1 MTLAELLRKAKAIND
16 QFNSSS
22 IPLVHGD
29 EEVTFD
35 LEVVPPRSITDK
47 WKVKIVNYRE
57 GKE

>member
-1 MTLAELLRKAKAIND
+1 MTLAELIKKASFIQN

-22 IPLVHGD
+22 IPLIHGD